1 MSKQEADSAPLAPAI
16 GFEQLFQALADT
28 VHLHFYDTAFLHN
41 TFPRL
46 TDRYRTLVK
55 EVKQREDFD
64 ALARNYL
71 AEFRT
76 SHTSYHTPGDYT
88 YYDLAGIFEPL
99 PNVQAIFG
107 TDGVHYASVGLLTE
121 RKDRQI
127 VVVSVLDGSP
137 AQAAGFKK
145 GDLMQSINGEAYSIE
160 LLKKYVDQVVSFPVQ
175 RNGRSLVLEATPQM
189 VKATEEM
196 LEASRQSARLIEK
209 DGRKVAYLHMW
220 SFAGQQYYELLREQL
235 LYSDLAQAEALVLD
249 IRDGWGGASPEYL
262 NIFNQN
268 IPNLKFYDRQ
278 GNAREFSTQWR
289 KPVGLLING
298 GSRSGKEILAY
309 GFKKYD
315 IGPVIGERTAG
326 AVTAGRIFFLPDNSL
341 LYLAVNEVAVD
352 GEILE
357 GIGVYP
363 DFPANDDPAT
373 EVDEQ
378 VEEAVRVVLGQ

>member
-1 MSKQEADSAPLAPAI
+1 M
-16 GFEQLFQALADT
+16 
-28 VHLHFYDTAFLHN
+28 
-41 TFPRL
+41 
-46 TDRYRTLVK
+46 
-55 EVKQREDFD
+55 
-64 ALARNYL
+64 
-71 AEFRT
+71 
-76 SHTSYHTPGDYT
+76 
-88 YYDLAGIFEPL
+88 
-99 PNVQAIFG
+99 QAIFG
-107 TDGVHYASVGLLTE
+107 TDGVHYASIGLLTE
-121 RKDRQI
+121 RQEGRTA
-127 VVVSVLDGSP
+127 VVSVLDGSP

-145 GDLMQSINGEAYSIE
+145 GDQVQSINGEAYSIE
-160 LLKKYVDQVVSFPVQ
+160 LLKKYVDQAVSFPVQ

-196 LEASRQSARLIEK
+196 LEASRHSARLIEK
-209 DGRKVAYLHMW
+209 NGRKVAYLHMW

-235 LYSDLAQAEALVLD
+235 LYSELAQAEALVLD

-262 NIFNQN
+262 NIFNRN

-278 GNAREFSTQWR
+278 GTAREFSTQWR
-289 KPVGLLING
+289 KPVGLVINK

-309 GFKKYD
+309 GFKKYN

-363 DFPANDDPAT
+363 DFPASDDPAT
-373 EVDEQ
+373 ELDEQ